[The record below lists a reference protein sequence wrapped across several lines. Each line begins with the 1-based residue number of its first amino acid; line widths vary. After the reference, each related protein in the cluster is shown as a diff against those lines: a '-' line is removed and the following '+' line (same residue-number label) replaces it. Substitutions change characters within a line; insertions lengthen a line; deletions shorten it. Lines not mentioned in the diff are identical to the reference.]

1 MGSPHVPQQS
11 GVLRA
16 SQYQE
21 EAHGASLQRRMPCPD
36 PPGHC
41 TWFRAKIDATTGP
54 QDRMFEHARIHSH
67 KFRAAFDYIPSGY
80 GKVVKM
86 FASFPSW
93 EDFVTGTLLK
103 ADPQNRYFYEVIP
116 EGEPC
121 KFYLDIEWKGPA
133 DPGKA
138 VLRHLVDELLAYVK
152 VRDGFPHATKRKCC
166 PERDISGR
174 FSLRFFSRCVI

>member
-36 PPGHC
+36 PPGRC
-41 TWFRAKIDATTGP
+41 TWFRAEKGDKERP
-54 QDRMFEHARIHSH
+54 QDRMFEHARMHNH
-67 KFRAAFDYIPSGY
+67 TFRAAFDYIPSGY
-80 GKVVKM
+80 GRVIKM

-103 ADPQNRYFYEVIP
+103 ADPQDRHLYEVIP
-116 EGEPC
+116 EG
-121 KFYLDIEWKGPA
+121 
-133 DPGKA
+133 
-138 VLRHLVDELLAYVK
+138 
-152 VRDGFPHATKRKCC
+152 
-166 PERDISGR
+166 
-174 FSLRFFSRCVI
+174 